1 MMMRRMIKALA
12 AATLYVTICGVPIA
26 REGETDWYK
35 YIRVKYCPVCRE
47 DVHRQQK
54 AASKRRTRQAVRKA
68 KKEARARAIAAKAEN
83 DQLRALLREN
93 RQMAWMLDRETK
105 EETHDT
111 KRI

>member
-1 MMMRRMIKALA
+1 MEEIKRCA
-12 AATLYVTICGVPIA
+12 ICGVPIA

-68 KKEARARAIAAKAEN
+68 KKEARARVIAAKAEN

-93 RQMAWMLDRETK
+93 RQMAWMIDRETK
-105 EETHDT
+105 EETHET
-111 KRI
+111 NRI

>member
-1 MMMRRMIKALA
+1 MEEIKRCA
-12 AATLYVTICGVPIA
+12 ICGVPIA

-68 KKEARARAIAAKAEN
+68 KKEARARVIAAKAEN
-83 DQLRALLREN
+83 DQLRALLREDPVKCVVHGFTSLGLLEMT
-93 RQMAWMLDRETK
+93 RKKTGR
-105 EETHDT
+105 
-111 KRI
+111 